1 MSDADITSSPLVSA
15 VTNQNDDALY
25 AASKPA
31 AEDPKEKTKTTTTMN
46 ESELPKL
53 SPSEFKAYN
62 WVAER
67 MDYFV
72 SMERLTCT
80 LFILFLRL
88 VFFSVFSN

>member
-1 MSDADITSSPLVSA
+1 MSDADIITSPLVSA
-15 VTNQNDDALY
+15 VANQNDDAPC

-31 AEDPKEKTKTTTTMN
+31 AEDSKEKTTTMN
-46 ESELPKL
+46 ETELPKL

-72 SMERLTCT
+72 SMERLTCK

-88 VFFSVFSN
+88 VFFSILLY